1 MSNLRHWRART
12 TSATSSSTSATRR
25 VAVAE
30 ELLRDLSKLG
40 PLGLCPLSRCILLLQ
55 HAVSLSPARRL
66 GCWPGMSPRLPVRP
80 LPWLG
85 PVEASQ
91 AHCPADPCFAQM
103 CRERFRSAH
112 SCALWRPCRACV
124 LPSRS
129 LAHHPGLRCCLHS
142 PARARGAP
150 WFSSQATVELRPSR
164 WLQRCSVPAFWFLH
178 VLHAPDAVL
187 HGPPWRLPWRLP
199 NSESS
204 VCAHGCRGRAGYL
217 NCGLAPC
224 TPDIR

>member
-25 VAVAE
+25 WPLPKSSFEIFPSSARLASARSVAASSSCSTQS
-30 ELLRDLSKLG
+30 LFHLRDAS
-40 PLGLCPLSRCILLLQ
+40 
-55 HAVSLSPARRL
+55 AVGR
-66 GCWPGMSPRLPVRP
+66 GMSPRLPVRP

-103 CRERFRSAH
+103 CREHFRSAH
-112 SCALWRPCRACV
+112 SCALWRSCRACV

-142 PARARGAP
+142 PAVREARHGSRLRRR
-150 WFSSQATVELRPSR
+150 SSSG
-164 WLQRCSVPAFWFLH
+164 FLH

-187 HGPPWRLPWRLP
+187 HGPPWRLSWRLP
-199 NSESS
+199 NSDSS

>member
-1 MSNLRHWRART
+1 MPKSSFEIFPSSARLASARSVAASSSCSTQSLINLRDA
-12 TSATSSSTSATRR
+12 SAVGR
-25 VAVAE
+25 
-30 ELLRDLSKLG
+30 
-40 PLGLCPLSRCILLLQ
+40 
-55 HAVSLSPARRL
+55 
-66 GCWPGMSPRLPVRP
+66 GMSPRLPVRP

-85 PVEASQ
+85 PVEGSQ

-103 CRERFRSAH
+103 CREHFRSAH
-112 SCALWRPCRACV
+112 SCAFWRPCRACV

-187 HGPPWRLPWRLP
+187 HGPPWRLSWRLP
-199 NSESS
+199 NSDSS

>member
-1 MSNLRHWRART
+1 MPKSSFEIFPSSARLASARSVAASSSCSTQSLINLRDA
-12 TSATSSSTSATRR
+12 SAVGR
-25 VAVAE
+25 
-30 ELLRDLSKLG
+30 
-40 PLGLCPLSRCILLLQ
+40 
-55 HAVSLSPARRL
+55 
-66 GCWPGMSPRLPVRP
+66 GMSPRLPVRP

-103 CRERFRSAH
+103 CREHFRSAH
-112 SCALWRPCRACV
+112 SCAFWRLCRACV

-187 HGPPWRLPWRLP
+187 HGPPWRLSWRLP
-199 NSESS
+199 NSDSS

-217 NCGLAPC
+217 SCGLAPFAPC
-224 TPDIR
+224 NMTYVEDRQPSCQGEPARRLQGLRLAL